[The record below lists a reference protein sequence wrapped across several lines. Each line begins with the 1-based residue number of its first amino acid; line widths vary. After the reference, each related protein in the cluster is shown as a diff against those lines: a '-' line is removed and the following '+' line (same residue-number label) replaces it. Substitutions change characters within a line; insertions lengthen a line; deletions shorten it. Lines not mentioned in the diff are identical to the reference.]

1 MPGGQRLIDQL
12 VRYGLVGLVAA
23 ASDFAAYAAVLW
35 LSDEAYLAA
44 NCLGKAIGAGV
55 GFVLHR
61 KITFTWRQRDLARRQ
76 LGAYLAV
83 FAFNLALSS
92 ALLWALVGRLE
103 LDAYWS
109 KLAVDALV
117 IALAFVLSRTWVYRA
132 A

>member
-1 MPGGQRLIDQL
+1 MGSDQRLIDQL
-12 VRYGLVGLVAA
+12 LRYGLVGLVVV
-23 ASDFAAYAAVLW
+23 ASDFAAYAATLW
-35 LSDEAYLAA
+35 LSDGAYLAA
-44 NCLGKAIGAGV
+44 NCLGKTVGAGV

-61 KITFTWRQRDLARRQ
+61 KVTFTWRQRDLARRQ

-83 FAFNLALSS
+83 FSFNLALSS
-92 ALLWALVGRLE
+92 LLLWALVGQLA
-103 LDAYWS
+103 LDAYFA